1 MHLAVQITHDT
12 TSQHYLNS
20 LLQKHSVQGLSI
32 ARLDGGHRITTICA
46 GHSNRDENIKITPS
60 TWLQQASLS
69 KTIAASFA
77 VSYYKKRGIPM
88 TTKVSDVLHR
98 LKSPFHLNVAPGIP
112 QGWLDEL
119 QLQHLINHTGLGLHY
134 VNGVSPTRPGGFPK
148 VLDLLQ
154 GKHEKELGYP
164 TIVLEKRP
172 GTHFGYSG
180 AGFMLLQHILEL
192 EHNGV
197 EIHQLLSE
205 WLLQF
210 NVSPNDIGFNQSD
223 ITSNATTSV
232 DVAHGYLE
240 DGTEVKGTRLMFPP
254 LAAGGHGTPKGLCT
268 FLYHLARAYHMPP
281 GQGSG
286 GVLSEHVHEMFDHS
300 VDLGCFD
307 FMYSKMGLGVFIT
320 KAGQNRFLLHQAA
333 NDGFRGLFLICFD
346 GPDAGRGFVVLS
358 NGNNNAMFLN
368 AELSTWL
375 CKSMGFQGMDWSLL
389 TSKVEDFD
397 IANMKQE
404 EIVNLGL
411 KELVFKAFIQGD
423 ESRLCDGA
431 VDNRS
436 KL

>member
-1 MHLAVQITHDT
+1 MQHYHDT
-12 TSQHYLNS
+12 TSQTYLNS
-20 LLQKHSVQGLSI
+20 LLKKHNVQGLSI
-32 ARLDGGHRITTICA
+32 ALLDGHSITTQCA
-46 GHSNRDENIKITPS
+46 GLSNRDQNTPMTPS

-77 VSYYKKRGIPM
+77 VSYYKKRNIPM
-88 TTKVSDVLHR
+88 TTKVTDVLGR
-98 LKSPFHLNVAPGIP
+98 LRSPFQLGVAPGLP
-112 QGWLDEL
+112 KQWLDEL
-119 QLQHLINHTGLGLHY
+119 KLFHLINHTGLGLHY
-134 VNGVSPTRPGGFPK
+134 VNGVSPTRKGGFPK

-154 GKHEKELGYP
+154 GKHHSELGYP

-172 GTHFGYSG
+172 GTAFGYSG

-192 EHNGV
+192 EHNGT
-197 EIHQLLSE
+197 EIHNILSK
-205 WLLQF
+205 WLVQF
-210 NVSPNDIGFNQSD
+210 NVQPKDIGFNQSD
-223 ITSNATTSV
+223 ITSNVPSTMHV

-254 LAAGGHGTPKGLCT
+254 LAAGGHGSPRGLCT

-286 GVLSEHVHEMFDHS
+286 AILSDHVHEMFDHS

-320 KAGQNRFLLHQAA
+320 KAGSNRFLLHQAA

-368 AELSTWL
+368 AELSTW
-375 CKSMGFQGMDWSLL
+375 
-389 TSKVEDFD
+389 
-397 IANMKQE
+397 
-404 EIVNLGL
+404 
-411 KELVFKAFIQGD
+411 
-423 ESRLCDGA
+423 
-431 VDNRS
+431 
-436 KL
+436 